1 MSQGNTVTPVT
12 AMEIG
17 SALWLKVDGA
27 LEQRQRLLHYVSP
40 LTSSRLA
47 RGPGLL
53 FNKPVPTHPPS
64 PRTLRRS
71 PPLAQEIQYRPYFS
85 KCPAQAI
92 KRAPA
97 EPSA

>member
-53 FNKPVPTHPPS
+53 FNKPVPTHP
-64 PRTLRRS
+64 L
-71 PPLAQEIQYRPYFS
+71 PLARSGVHRHLLGKFNIALIF
-85 KCPAQAI
+85 
-92 KRAPA
+92 
-97 EPSA
+97 PSVLRKL